1 MHKFTQTEIKA
12 LTAELENLTTT
23 MDIPF
28 YRRTDTAWLLRNASI
43 NNANHKN
50 LAKVIKI
57 ATLLTRETN
66 G

>member
-1 MHKFTQTEIKA
+1 MHKFTKVEIKA
-12 LTAELENLTTT
+12 LTAELENLTTC

-28 YRRTDTAWLLRNASI
+28 YRRTDAAWLLRNASI
-43 NNANHKN
+43 NNPNHKN

-57 ATLLTRETN
+57 ATLLTGETN

>member
-1 MHKFTQTEIKA
+1 MEIKA
-12 LTAELENLTTT
+12 LTAELENLTTN

-28 YRRTDTAWLLRNASI
+28 YRRTDAAWLIRNASI
-43 NNANHKN
+43 NNADHKN